1 MALLHSTYY
10 VVLLLCMRESE
21 QERFFPW
28 RIYTR
33 DYHHIGVRVLRICT
47 KYCYLKTKICFFKEI
62 LEYLGDSGGSRFEDE
77 NKRKG
82 RGNYDNFENLKDN
95 ENITKSMKGY
105 FSKITISTISNSKKK
120 ILKRLA
126 IFRLRKILCVSEV

>member
-1 MALLHSTYY
+1 MYYILCTNIVVHGTITYY
-10 VVLLLCMRESE
+10 VVLLLLCMRESE

-47 KYCYLKTKICFFKEI
+47 KYCYLKTKICFLKRSLNIQVTLFA
-62 LEYLGDSGGSRFEDE
+62 GGSQFEYE

-82 RGNYDNFENLKDN
+82 MGNYDNFEN
-95 ENITKSMKGY
+95 
-105 FSKITISTISNSKKK
+105 
-120 ILKRLA
+120 
-126 IFRLRKILCVSEV
+126 